1 MNLLEMYKELTE
13 KEKKEF
19 IELISKEIREK
30 EKVILTTTFSEQVQ
44 NSQQATGDKPLFV
57 K

>member
-1 MNLLEMYKELTE
+1 VNLLEMYKELTE